1 MDNDLY
7 TIINELKTWTFQIM
21 TNFQEETYTIS
32 ETADKL
38 NLSEKTLRRW
48 EEAGRFTPSRTVGN
62 QRRYTIED
70 LQILDAIKHNVIPH
84 QKDLL
89 TLSSAAQFLDVT
101 EPTIDRLVSEGQL
114 HPFTTVSQKY
124 YPRHR
129 LLPLL
134 GNIKGESPTPL
145 EPTPIASEPPLA
157 QALKRLPPLEP
168 PKPEISTSKPEPRSY
183 SQSTY
188 TNYSLQAV
196 ITIILI
202 TIYHLLFRVTETPT
216 SPITDQGSVQGA
228 ATNPSLVLLDDM
240 LDSSTGGLTATT
252 ITSKLGTI
260 TPNLT
265 LLPGVSP
272 TSPFPGSLYYD
283 ASENVVKIYTEAGWQ
298 NLTTNQDLDILKY
311 DLESKIAS
319 PSTL

>member
-1 MDNDLY
+1 
-7 TIINELKTWTFQIM
+7 M

-32 ETADKL
+32 ETAEKL

-48 EEAGRFTPSRTVGN
+48 EDAGRFSPSRTVGN
-62 QRRYTIED
+62 QRRYSIED

-89 TLSSAAQFLDVT
+89 TLSAAAQFLDVA
-101 EPTIDRLVSEGQL
+101 EPTIERLVNEGQL

-134 GNIKGESPTPL
+134 GNIKGEAPISQANIEPVTMTKELPL
-145 EPTPIASEPPLA
+145 EQTT
-157 QALKRLPPLEP
+157 KRLPPLES
-168 PKPEISTSKPEPRSY
+168 PKQEIIPTKLNENNR
-183 SQSTY
+183 SQSIY
-188 TNYSLQAV
+188 TIYSLQAL

-202 TIYHLLFRVTETPT
+202 TAYHLLFRAPATPT
-216 SPITDQGSVQGA
+216 SPTASQGSVQGA

-240 LDSSTGGLTATT
+240 LDSATGGLTATT

-283 ASENVVKIYTEAGWQ
+283 ASENVLKIYTGEGWQ
-298 NLTTNQDLDILKY
+298 NLVTTQGLDLLKY

>member
-1 MDNDLY
+1 
-7 TIINELKTWTFQIM
+7 M

-32 ETADKL
+32 EAAEKL

-89 TLSSAAQFLDVT
+89 TLSAAAQFLDVT
-101 EPTIDRLVSEGQL
+101 EPTIDRLVSEGRL
-114 HPFTTVSQKY
+114 HPFITVVAKY

-129 LLPLL
+129 LLPFL
-134 GNIKGESPTPL
+134 GNIKGELPKPIETKPNPPIEL
-145 EPTPIASEPPLA
+145 EPKIIPPTTPH
-157 QALKRLPPLEP
+157 LPPLQIKSQ
-168 PKPEISTSKPEPRSY
+168 PKETTK
-183 SQSTY
+183 STY
-188 TNYSLQAV
+188 TTYALHTA

-202 TIYHLLFRVTETPT
+202 TVYHFLFRTPTPPT
-216 SPITDQGSVQGA
+216 SPSTNQGSIHGA
-228 ATNPSLVLLDDM
+228 ATNPSLTLLDDM
-240 LDSSTGGLTATT
+240 LDSTTGGLTATT

-265 LLPGVSP
+265 LLPGVAP

-283 ASENVVKIYTEAGWQ
+283 ASGNVLKIYTTNGWQ
-298 NLTTNQDLDILKY
+298 TITTTTELNALKF
-311 DLESKIAS
+311 DLESRVATNS
-319 PSTL
+319 N

>member
-1 MDNDLY
+1 
-7 TIINELKTWTFQIM
+7 M
-21 TNFQEETYTIS
+21 TNFEESTYTIS

-48 EEAGRFTPSRTVGN
+48 EDAGRFTPSRTIGN
-62 QRRYTIED
+62 QRRYSTED

-89 TLSSAAQFLDVT
+89 TLSAAAQFLDVT

-114 HPFTTVSQKY
+114 HPFTTVVAKY

-129 LLPLL
+129 LLPFL
-134 GNIKGESPTPL
+134 GNIKGESPKPIETKPNPLIEPEPKVLPPTTPH
-145 EPTPIASEPPLA
+145 
-157 QALKRLPPLEP
+157 LPPLQV
-168 PKPEISTSKPEPRSY
+168 K
-183 SQSTY
+183 SQPNGPTKSTY
-188 TNYSLQAV
+188 ATYGLQTA

-202 TIYHLLFRVTETPT
+202 TAYHFLFRAPTPPT
-216 SPITDQGSVQGA
+216 SPSINQGSVQGA
-228 ATNPSLVLLDDM
+228 ATNPSLTLLDDM
-240 LDSSTGGLTATT
+240 LDSATGGLTATT

-265 LLPGVSP
+265 LLPGISP

-283 ASENVVKIYTEAGWQ
+283 ASENVLKIYTNNGWQ
-298 NLTTNQDLDILKY
+298 TITTTTELNALKF
-311 DLESKIAS
+311 DLESKVATKS
-319 PSTL
+319 N

>member
-1 MDNDLY
+1 
-7 TIINELKTWTFQIM
+7 M
-21 TNFQEETYTIS
+21 TNFEESTYTIS
-32 ETADKL
+32 ETAEKL

-62 QRRYTIED
+62 QRRYSIED

-101 EPTIDRLVSEGQL
+101 EPTIDRLVSEGTL

-134 GNIKGESPTPL
+134 GNIKGETPTPQTIL
-145 EPTPIASEPPLA
+145 EPGPITSEPPLKQIA
-157 QALKRLPPLEP
+157 KRLPPLEP
-168 PKPEISTSKPEPRSY
+168 PKQESTPTKPAERLHP
-183 SQSTY
+183 QSIY
-188 TNYSLQAV
+188 TIYSLQAI

-202 TIYHLLFRVTETPT
+202 TTYHLLFRTPSTPT
-216 SPITDQGSVQGA
+216 SPILDQGSVQGA

-240 LDSSTGGLTATT
+240 LDSATGGLTATT

-298 NLTTNQDLDILKY
+298 NLTTTKDLDILKY

>member
-1 MDNDLY
+1 
-7 TIINELKTWTFQIM
+7 M

-32 ETADKL
+32 ETAEKL
-38 NLSEKTLRRW
+38 NISEKTLRRW

-62 QRRYTIED
+62 QRRYSIED
-70 LQILDAIKHNVIPH
+70 LQILDAIKHNIPH

-89 TLSSAAQFLDVT
+89 TLSAAAQFLDVT

-134 GNIKGESPTPL
+134 GNIKGESPTNTQEVHQPIPINSAPTS
-145 EPTPIASEPPLA
+145 EPTAN
-157 QALKRLPPLEP
+157 RLPPLEP
-168 PKPEISTSKPEPRSY
+168 PKQTITPTNPNGTSRP
-183 SQSTY
+183 QSPY
-188 TNYSLQAV
+188 TTYSLQAV

-202 TIYHLLFRVTETPT
+202 TVYHFLFRTPSTPT
-216 SPITDQGSVQGA
+216 SPTASQGSVQGA

-240 LDSSTGGLTATT
+240 LDSATGGLTATT

-283 ASENVVKIYTEAGWQ
+283 ASENKVKIYTEAGWQ
-298 NLTTNQDLDILKY
+298 NLTTAQDLDLLKY

>member
-1 MDNDLY
+1 
-7 TIINELKTWTFQIM
+7 M

-32 ETADKL
+32 ETAEKL

-70 LQILDAIKHNVIPH
+70 LQILDAIKHNIIPH

-101 EPTIDRLVSEGQL
+101 EPTIDRLVSEGAL

-134 GNIKGESPTPL
+134 GNIKGETPVPQVSLDPSP
-145 EPTPIASEPPLA
+145 IVSEPPLE
-157 QALKRLPPLEP
+157 QAPKRLPPLES
-168 PKPEISTSKPEPRSY
+168 PKQEISPSKPEGRIYP
-183 SQSTY
+183 QSTY
-188 TNYSLQAV
+188 TTYSLQAV

-202 TIYHLLFRVTETPT
+202 TVYHFLFRVPETPT
-216 SPITDQGSVQGA
+216 SPMADQGSVQGA

-240 LDSSTGGLTATT
+240 LDSATGGLTATT

-298 NLTTNQDLDILKY
+298 NLTTTQDLDILKY

>member
-1 MDNDLY
+1 
-7 TIINELKTWTFQIM
+7 M

-32 ETADKL
+32 ETAEKL

-134 GNIKGESPTPL
+134 GNIKGEPPIPQANLGPS
-145 EPTPIASEPPLA
+145 PIASEPPLE
-157 QALKRLPPLEP
+157 QATKRLPPLESPKELIP
-168 PKPEISTSKPEPRSY
+168 PKPIDKSY
-183 SQSTY
+183 PQSTY
-188 TNYSLQAV
+188 TTYSLQAV

-202 TIYHLLFRVTETPT
+202 TVYHFLFRVPETPT
-216 SPITDQGSVQGA
+216 SPMADQGSVQGA

-240 LDSSTGGLTATT
+240 LDSATGGLTATT

-283 ASENVVKIYTEAGWQ
+283 ASENVIKIYTESGWQ
-298 NLTTNQDLDILKY
+298 KLTTTQDLNTLKY

>member
-1 MDNDLY
+1 
-7 TIINELKTWTFQIM
+7 M

-32 ETADKL
+32 ETAEKL

-48 EEAGRFTPSRTVGN
+48 EDAGRFTPSRTVGN
-62 QRRYTIED
+62 QRRYSIED

-89 TLSSAAQFLDVT
+89 TLSAAAQFLDVT

-114 HPFTTVSQKY
+114 HPFTTISQKY

-134 GNIKGESPTPL
+134 GNIKGESPKPQTKTA
-145 EPTPIASEPPLA
+145 ETSIAAESPIEQAPP
-157 QALKRLPPLEP
+157 RLPPLT
-168 PKPEISTSKPEPRSY
+168 KPAVKTHPQSPYTTY
-183 SQSTY
+183 SI
-188 TNYSLQAV
+188 QAV

-202 TIYHLLFRVTETPT
+202 TAYHLLFRTPITPT
-216 SPITDQGSVQGA
+216 SPTINPGSVQGA

-240 LDSSTGGLTATT
+240 LDSATGGLTATT

-283 ASENVVKIYTEAGWQ
+283 AGENKVKIYTETGWQ
-298 NLTTNQDLDILKY
+298 NLTTTQDLDILKY